1 MSEKKNLRRAKRE
14 ARQEKEAKNVV
25 SWIFGVLVLLAFI
38 FLAYSIFAV

>member
-25 SWIFGVLVLLAFI
+25 RWIFGVLVLLAFI

>member
-14 ARQEKEAKNVV
+14 ARREKEAKNVV
-25 SWIFGVLVLLAFI
+25 RWIFGVLVLLAFI